1 MADINLICYIKV
13 YKHINQVLMGNK
25 IKKVYIGMSGDV
37 LHHGHI
43 NLLKI
48 GKKLGNVTVGLL
60 TDKAISSYKKKP
72 FLNYKQRAIV
82 FKSIKYVNKVVPQ
95 KTLDYRNNLKLIKPD
110 YVVHGDDWKIGV
122 QKKTRSQVLNIIKS
136 WGGKL
141 VEPKYTKNVS
151 SRKIK
156 KFYTLT

>member
-1 MADINLICYIKV
+1 
-13 YKHINQVLMGNK
+13 MGNK